1 MPLAVGT
8 SLGGGVT
15 WRGSVQILFIDSDR
29 CPALLGSA
37 AGCRARLG
45 PPLTGAPRFWAVA
58 LAAGRGWG
66 RGRAPGRLRPRRVHP
81 GCLHLT
87 LLHALVFPSADILA
101 FPPLQSTNSEPKALA
116 RPPGRAI
123 TGVEHGLGTEGGW
136 LTQLSGQRGSRM
148 AVPATSAAH
157 GPPLPLSQAGS
168 RGSLLC

>member
-1 MPLAVGT
+1 MAAWTPRTQGGRTPPVPPAVGA

-15 WRGSVQILFIDSDR
+15 WWGSLQILFIDSDW
-29 CPALLGSA
+29 CPVLLGSA
-37 AGCRARLG
+37 AGCGARL
-45 PPLTGAPRFWAVA
+45 
-58 LAAGRGWG
+58 G

-87 LLHALVFPSADILA
+87 LLHALVFPSVDILA
-101 FPPLQSTNSEPKALA
+101 FPPLQSTNSEPGSPAGL
-116 RPPGRAI
+116 PGSAV
-123 TGVEHGLGTEGGW
+123 TGVERGRGTEGSW
-136 LTQLSGQRGSRM
+136 LTQLSGQWGSRM